1 MKLKNYDL
9 KLIRLFVV
17 VIFGF
22 VYQNSYSQKLTKDIS
37 LSKKIDETSGLEIV
51 DGQFI
56 THNDSGGDPKLF
68 YLDKKGKIVFERTLE
83 GVKNNDWEDITK
95 DDQYIYVAN
104 MGNNFDT
111 RKNLSIVK
119 TPIDPSSNEAELIEF
134 NYPEQ
139 VNFTTGYLQSQYD
152 AEALI
157 TIDDYLIVLTKNK
170 LKKITE
176 IYALPKIAGKYEA
189 KKIGSLNTQ
198 SIITGGDYD
207 PETKL
212 LALTGT
218 LIFNEYYIIKIEDFD
233 LESKKDYKID
243 MYEIPIG
250 KTQVE
255 AIKIIDSNTFWITS
269 EDEKSSSSARLMK
282 IKL

>member
-1 MKLKNYDL
+1 MK
-9 KLIRLFVV
+9 KLLTLVTFLFLCS
-17 VIFGF
+17 
-22 VYQNSYSQKLTKDIS
+22 SYSQKLTKDIS

-56 THNDSGGDPKLF
+56 THNDSGGDPKLY

-95 DDQYIYVAN
+95 DDQFIYVAN

-111 RKNLSIVK
+111 RKNLSIIK
-119 TPIDPSSNEAELIEF
+119 TPIDPSSSEAELIEF

-139 VNFTTGYLQSQYD
+139 VKFTTAYSQSQYD

-157 TIDDYLIVLTKNK
+157 TIDDYLIILTKNK

-218 LIFNEYYIIKIEDFD
+218 LIFNEYYILKIEDFD
-233 LESKKDYKID
+233 LESKKDYKIY

>member
-1 MKLKNYDL
+1 MK
-9 KLIRLFVV
+9 KLLTLVTFLFL
-17 VIFGF
+17 FS
-22 VYQNSYSQKLTKDIS
+22 SYSQKLTKDIS

-56 THNDSGGDPKLF
+56 THNDSGGDPKLY

-95 DDQYIYVAN
+95 DDQFIYVAN

-139 VNFTTGYLQSQYD
+139 VKFTTAYSQSQYD

-157 TIDDYLIVLTKNK
+157 TIEDYLIILTKNK

-218 LIFNEYYIIKIEDFD
+218 LIFNEYYILKIENFD

>member
-1 MKLKNYDL
+1 MK
-9 KLIRLFVV
+9 KLFTLITFLFLCS
-17 VIFGF
+17 
-22 VYQNSYSQKLTKDIS
+22 SYSQKLTKDIS

-56 THNDSGGDPKLF
+56 THNDSGGDPKLY

-95 DDQYIYVAN
+95 DDQFIYVAN

-119 TPIDPSSNEAELIEF
+119 TPIDSSSNEAELIEF

-139 VNFTTGYLQSQYD
+139 VKFTTQYSQSQYD

-157 TIDDYLIVLTKNK
+157 SIDDYLIILTKNK

-176 IYALPKIAGKYEA
+176 IYALPKIAGKYQA

-207 PETKL
+207 QKTKL

-218 LIFNEYYIIKIEDFD
+218 LIFNEYYILKIEDFD

>member
-1 MKLKNYDL
+1 MKLKYYDL

-22 VYQNSYSQKLTKDIS
+22 AYQNSYSQKLTEDIS

-56 THNDSGGDPKLF
+56 THNDSGGDPKLY

-95 DDQYIYVAN
+95 DDQFIYVAN

-119 TPIDPSSNEAELIEF
+119 TPVDPSSNKAELIEF

-139 VNFTTGYLQSQYD
+139 VKFTTAYSQSQYD

-157 TIDDYLIVLTKNK
+157 TIDDYLIILTKNK

-207 PETKL
+207 PDTKL

-218 LIFNEYYIIKIEDFD
+218 LIFNEYYILKIEDFD

-243 MYEIPIG
+243 IYEIPVG

>member
-1 MKLKNYDL
+1 MK
-9 KLIRLFVV
+9 KLLTLVTFLFLCS
-17 VIFGF
+17 
-22 VYQNSYSQKLTKDIS
+22 SYSQKLTKDIS

-56 THNDSGGDPKLF
+56 THNDSGGDPKLY

-95 DDQYIYVAN
+95 DDQFIYVAN

-139 VNFTTGYLQSQYD
+139 VKFTTAYSQSQYD

-157 TIDDYLIVLTKNK
+157 TIEDYLIILTKNK

-218 LIFNEYYIIKIEDFD
+218 LIFNEYYILKIEDFD

-243 MYEIPIG
+243 MYEIPVG

>member
-1 MKLKNYDL
+1 MRKLFT
-9 KLIRLFVV
+9 IIILF
-17 VIFGF
+17 FF
-22 VYQNSYSQKLTKDIS
+22 CSSFSQKLIKDIS
-37 LSKKIDETSGLEIV
+37 LSKKIDETSGLEII
-51 DGQFI
+51 DNQFI
-56 THNDSGGDPKLF
+56 THNDSGGDPKLY
-68 YLDKKGKIVFERTLE
+68 YLDKKGKIVFERILD
-83 GVKNNDWEDITK
+83 GAKNTDWEDITK
-95 DDQYIYVAN
+95 DGEYIYVAN
-104 MGNNFDT
+104 MGNNFDN
-111 RKNLSIVK
+111 RKNLSIFKV
-119 TPIDPSSNEAELIEF
+119 PIDRSKNQAEVIEF
-134 NYPEQ
+134 HYPEQ
-139 VNFTTGYLQSQYD
+139 VKFTTLYNSSQYD

-157 TIDDYLIVLTKNK
+157 TIDDSLIIHTKNK

-176 IYALPKIAGKYEA
+176 IYALPKKAGKYEA

-207 PETKL
+207 SKNKL
-212 LALTGT
+212 LALTAT
-218 LIFNEYYIIKIEDFD
+218 LFFNEYYILKIEDFT
-233 LESKKDYKID
+233 LENKMDYKID

>member
-1 MKLKNYDL
+1 MK
-9 KLIRLFVV
+9 KLLTLITFLFLCS
-17 VIFGF
+17 
-22 VYQNSYSQKLTKDIS
+22 SYSQKLTKDIS

-56 THNDSGGDPKLF
+56 THNDSGGDPKLY

-95 DDQYIYVAN
+95 DDQFIYVAN

-119 TPIDPSSNEAELIEF
+119 TPIDPSSSEAELIEF

-139 VNFTTGYLQSQYD
+139 VKFTTAYNQSQYD

-157 TIDDYLIVLTKNK
+157 TIDDYLIILTKNK

-218 LIFNEYYIIKIEDFD
+218 LIFNEYYILKIEDFD

>member
-1 MKLKNYDL
+1 MKLKFFY
-9 KLIRLFVV
+9 IIIFLFTNAIIFSQNVV
-17 VIFGF
+17 
-22 VYQNSYSQKLTKDIS
+22 QDIN
-37 LSKKIDETSGLEIV
+37 LSKKLDETSGLEII
-51 DGQFI
+51 GNQLI
-56 THNDSGGDPKLF
+56 TINDSGNNPILF
-68 YLDKKGKIVFERTLE
+68 YLDKNGNILDERTLE

-95 DDQYIYVAN
+95 DDEFIYIAD
-104 MGNNFDT
+104 MGNNFDN
-111 RKNLSIVK
+111 RKNLSIIK
-119 TPIDPSSNEAELIEF
+119 IPIQKSSNEIAEIINF
-134 NYPEQ
+134 SYPEQ
-139 VNFTTGYLQSQYD
+139 KKFVTTFRSSQYD

-157 TIDDYLIVLTKNK
+157 SIDNSLIIFTKNK

-207 PETKL
+207 PDSKL

-218 LIFNEYYIIKIEDFD
+218 LTFNEYYILKIENFD
-233 LESKKDYKID
+233 LISKKDFKID
-243 MYEIPIG
+243 MYDIPIG

-255 AIKIIDSNTFWITS
+255 AIKIIDETTFWITS
-269 EDEKSSSSARLMK
+269 EDESSSSSARLMK

>member
-22 VYQNSYSQKLTKDIS
+22 AYQNSYSQKLTEDIS

-56 THNDSGGDPKLF
+56 THNDSGGDPKLY
-68 YLDKKGKIVFERTLE
+68 YLDKKGKIVFERTLD

-95 DDQYIYVAN
+95 DDQFIYVAN
-104 MGNNFDT
+104 MGNNFDN

-139 VNFTTGYLQSQYD
+139 VKFTTAYSQSQYD

-157 TIDDYLIVLTKNK
+157 TIDDYLIILTKNK

-207 PETKL
+207 PDTKL

-218 LIFNEYYIIKIEDFD
+218 LIFNEYYILKIEDFD

>member
-1 MKLKNYDL
+1 MK
-9 KLIRLFVV
+9 KLLTLITFLFLCS
-17 VIFGF
+17 
-22 VYQNSYSQKLTKDIS
+22 SYSQKLTEDIS

-56 THNDSGGDPKLF
+56 THNDSGGDPKLY

-95 DDQYIYVAN
+95 DDQFIYVAN

-119 TPIDPSSNEAELIEF
+119 TPIDPSSSEAELIEF

-139 VNFTTGYLQSQYD
+139 VKFTTAYNQSQYD

-157 TIDDYLIVLTKNK
+157 TIDDYLIILTKNK

-207 PETKL
+207 PDTKL

-218 LIFNEYYIIKIEDFD
+218 LIFNEYYILKIEDFD

>member
-22 VYQNSYSQKLTKDIS
+22 AYQNSYSQKLTEDIS

-56 THNDSGGDPKLF
+56 THNDSGGDPKLY

-95 DDQYIYVAN
+95 DDQFIYVAN

-119 TPIDPSSNEAELIEF
+119 TPIDSSSSEAELIEF

-139 VNFTTGYLQSQYD
+139 VKFTTAYNQSQYD

-157 TIDDYLIVLTKNK
+157 TIDDYLIILTKNK

-207 PETKL
+207 PDTKL

-218 LIFNEYYIIKIEDFD
+218 LIFNEYYILKIEDFD

>member
-1 MKLKNYDL
+1 MK
-9 KLIRLFVV
+9 KLLTLITFLFLCS
-17 VIFGF
+17 
-22 VYQNSYSQKLTKDIS
+22 SYSQKLTKDIS
-37 LSKKIDETSGLEIV
+37 LSKKIDETSGLEII

-56 THNDSGGDPKLF
+56 THNDSGGDPKLY

-95 DDQYIYVAN
+95 DDQFIYVAN

-119 TPIDPSSNEAELIEF
+119 TPIDPSSNKTELIEF

-139 VNFTTGYLQSQYD
+139 VIFTTTYSQSQYD

-157 TIDDYLIVLTKNK
+157 SVDDYLIILTKNK

-207 PETKL
+207 HQNKL

-218 LIFNEYYIIKIEDFD
+218 LIFNEYYILKIEDFD
-233 LESKKDYKID
+233 LESKKNYKID

>member
-1 MKLKNYDL
+1 MKK
-9 KLIRLFVV
+9 IVHVITFLFLCS
-17 VIFGF
+17 
-22 VYQNSYSQKLTKDIS
+22 SYSQKLIKDIS

-56 THNDSGGDPKLF
+56 THNDSGGDPKLY
-68 YLDKKGKIVFERTLE
+68 YLDKKGNIVFERTLD

-95 DDQYIYVAN
+95 DDQFIYVAN

-119 TPIDPSSNEAELIEF
+119 TPIDSSSNEAELIEF

-139 VNFTTGYLQSQYD
+139 VKFTTQYSQSQYD

-157 TIDDYLIVLTKNK
+157 SIDDYLIILTKNK

-176 IYALPKIAGKYEA
+176 IYALPKIAGKYQA

-207 PETKL
+207 QKNKL

-218 LIFNEYYIIKIEDFD
+218 LIFNEYYILKIENFD
-233 LESKKDYKID
+233 LERKKDYKID

-269 EDEKSSSSARLMK
+269 EDEKNSSSARLMK

>member
-1 MKLKNYDL
+1 MK
-9 KLIRLFVV
+9 KLLTLIAFLFLCS
-17 VIFGF
+17 
-22 VYQNSYSQKLTKDIS
+22 SYSQKLTKDIS
-37 LSKKIDETSGLEIV
+37 LSKIIDETSGLEIV
-51 DGQFI
+51 NGQFI
-56 THNDSGGDPKLF
+56 THNDSGGDPKLY
-68 YLDKKGKIVFERTLE
+68 YLDKKGKIVFERTIE

-95 DDQYIYVAN
+95 DDQFIYVAN

-119 TPIDPSSNEAELIEF
+119 TPIDPSSNEAKLIEF
-134 NYPEQ
+134 SYPEQ
-139 VNFTTGYLQSQYD
+139 VKFTTAYSQSQYD

-157 TIDDYLIVLTKNK
+157 TIDDYLIILTKNK

-176 IYALPKIAGKYEA
+176 IYALPKVAGKYEA

-218 LIFNEYYIIKIEDFD
+218 LIFNEYYILKIEDFD
-233 LESKKDYKID
+233 LESKKDYEID

>member
-1 MKLKNYDL
+1 MK
-9 KLIRLFVV
+9 KLLTLITFLFLCS
-17 VIFGF
+17 
-22 VYQNSYSQKLTKDIS
+22 SYSQKLTKDIS

-56 THNDSGGDPKLF
+56 THNDSGGDPKLY

-95 DDQYIYVAN
+95 DDQFIYVAN

-119 TPIDPSSNEAELIEF
+119 TPIDPSSSEAELIEF

-139 VNFTTGYLQSQYD
+139 VKFTTAYNQSQYD

-157 TIDDYLIVLTKNK
+157 TIDDYLIILTKNK

-207 PETKL
+207 PDTKL

-218 LIFNEYYIIKIEDFD
+218 LTFNEYYILKIEDFD

>member
-1 MKLKNYDL
+1 MK
-9 KLIRLFVV
+9 KLLTLITILFLCS
-17 VIFGF
+17 
-22 VYQNSYSQKLTKDIS
+22 SYSQKLTKDIS
-37 LSKKIDETSGLEIV
+37 LSKKIDETSGLEII

-56 THNDSGGDPKLF
+56 THNDSGGDPKLY

-95 DDQYIYVAN
+95 DDQFIYVAN

-111 RKNLSIVK
+111 RKNLSIIK
-119 TPIDPSSNEAELIEF
+119 TPIDPSSSEAELIEF

-139 VNFTTGYLQSQYD
+139 VKFTTVYNQSQYD

-157 TIDDYLIVLTKNK
+157 TIDDYLIILTKNK

-207 PETKL
+207 PDTKL

-218 LIFNEYYIIKIEDFD
+218 LIFNEYYILKIEDFD

>member
-1 MKLKNYDL
+1 MK
-9 KLIRLFVV
+9 KLLTLVTFLFLCS
-17 VIFGF
+17 
-22 VYQNSYSQKLTKDIS
+22 SYSQKLTKDIS

-56 THNDSGGDPKLF
+56 THNDSGGDPKLY

-95 DDQYIYVAN
+95 DDQFIYVAN

-119 TPIDPSSNEAELIEF
+119 TPIDPSYSEAELIEF

-139 VNFTTGYLQSQYD
+139 VKFTTAYNQSQYD

-157 TIDDYLIVLTKNK
+157 TIDDYLIILTKNK

-207 PETKL
+207 PDTKL

-218 LIFNEYYIIKIEDFD
+218 LIFNEYYILKIEDFD

>member
-1 MKLKNYDL
+1 MKK
-9 KLIRLFVV
+9 IVHIITFLFLCS
-17 VIFGF
+17 
-22 VYQNSYSQKLTKDIS
+22 SYSQKLTKDIS

-51 DGQFI
+51 DDQFI
-56 THNDSGGDPKLF
+56 THNDSGGEPKLY
-68 YLDKKGKIVFERTLE
+68 YLDKEGKIVFERTLD

-95 DDQYIYVAN
+95 DDQFIYVAN

-119 TPIDPSSNEAELIEF
+119 TPIDPSSNNAELIEF

-139 VNFTTGYLQSQYD
+139 VKFTTAYSQSQYD

-157 TIDDYLIVLTKNK
+157 TIDDYLIILTKNK

-176 IYALPKIAGKYEA
+176 IYALPKIPGKYEA
-189 KKIGSLNTQ
+189 KKIGSLNTK

-207 PETKL
+207 QKTKL

-218 LIFNEYYIIKIEDFD
+218 LIFNEYYIIKIENFD
-233 LESKKDYKID
+233 LERKKDYKID

>member
-1 MKLKNYDL
+1 MKK
-9 KLIRLFVV
+9 IVHVITFLFLCS
-17 VIFGF
+17 
-22 VYQNSYSQKLTKDIS
+22 SYSQKLIKDIS

-56 THNDSGGDPKLF
+56 THNDSGGDPKLY
-68 YLDKKGKIVFERTLE
+68 YLDKEGKIVFERTLD

-95 DDQYIYVAN
+95 DDQFIYVAN

-119 TPIDPSSNEAELIEF
+119 TPIDPSSNKAELIEF
-134 NYPEQ
+134 SYPEQ
-139 VNFTTGYLQSQYD
+139 VKFTTAYSQSQYD

-157 TIDDYLIVLTKNK
+157 TIDDYLIILTKNK

-176 IYALPKIAGKYEA
+176 IYALPKIPGKYEA
-189 KKIGSLNTQ
+189 KKIGSLNTK

-207 PETKL
+207 QKTKL

-218 LIFNEYYIIKIEDFD
+218 LIFNEYYILKIENFD
-233 LESKKDYKID
+233 LERKKDYKID

>member
-1 MKLKNYDL
+1 MKNP
-9 KLIRLFVV
+9 LILIALFLM
-17 VIFGF
+17 F
-22 VYQNSYSQKLTKDIS
+22 STYSQKLTKDIS

-51 DGQFI
+51 NDQFI
-56 THNDSGGDPKLF
+56 THNDSGGDPKLY

-95 DDQYIYVAN
+95 DEQFIYVAN
-104 MGNNFDT
+104 MGNNFDN

-119 TPIDPSSNEAELIEF
+119 TPIDPSSNKAELIEF
-134 NYPEQ
+134 IYPEQ
-139 VNFTTGYLQSQYD
+139 VDFTTGYLQSQYD

-157 TIDDYLIVLTKNK
+157 TIDDYLIILTKNK

-218 LIFNEYYIIKIEDFD
+218 LIFNEYYILKIEDFD
-233 LESKKDYKID
+233 LEIKEDYKID

-269 EDEKSSSSARLMK
+269 EDEESSSSARLMK

>member
-1 MKLKNYDL
+1 MKNLLTIIN
-9 KLIRLFVV
+9 
-17 VIFGF
+17 IFF
-22 VYQNSYSQKLTKDIS
+22 LCSSYSQKLTKDIS
-37 LSKKIDETSGLEIV
+37 LSKKIDETSGLEII

-56 THNDSGGDPKLF
+56 THNDSGGDPKLY
-68 YLDKKGKIVFERTLE
+68 YLDKKGKIVFERTLD

-95 DDQYIYVAN
+95 DDQFIYVAN

-119 TPIDPSSNEAELIEF
+119 TPIDPSSNKAELIEF

-139 VNFTTGYLQSQYD
+139 VKFTTVYSQSQYD

-157 TIDDYLIVLTKNK
+157 TIDDYLIILTKNK

-207 PETKL
+207 PDTKL

-218 LIFNEYYIIKIEDFD
+218 LFFNEYYILKIQNFN
-233 LESKKDYKID
+233 LEAKKDYKID

>member
-1 MKLKNYDL
+1 MK
-9 KLIRLFVV
+9 KLLTLITFLFLCS
-17 VIFGF
+17 
-22 VYQNSYSQKLTKDIS
+22 SYSQKLTKDIS

-95 DDQYIYVAN
+95 DDQFIYVAN

-119 TPIDPSSNEAELIEF
+119 TPIDSSSSEAELIEF

>member
-1 MKLKNYDL
+1 MK
-9 KLIRLFVV
+9 KLLTLVTFLFLCS
-17 VIFGF
+17 
-22 VYQNSYSQKLTKDIS
+22 SYSQKLTKDIS

-56 THNDSGGDPKLF
+56 THNDSGGDPKLY
-68 YLDKKGKIVFERTLE
+68 YLDKKGKIVFERTLD

-95 DDQYIYVAN
+95 DDQFIYVAN

-119 TPIDPSSNEAELIEF
+119 TPIDPSSSEAELIEF

-139 VNFTTGYLQSQYD
+139 VKFNTAYSQSQYD

-157 TIDDYLIVLTKNK
+157 SIDDYLIILTKNK

-207 PETKL
+207 PDTKL

-218 LIFNEYYIIKIEDFD
+218 LIFNEYYILKIEDFD

>member
-1 MKLKNYDL
+1 MK
-9 KLIRLFVV
+9 KLLTLITFLFLCS
-17 VIFGF
+17 
-22 VYQNSYSQKLTKDIS
+22 SYSQKLTKDIS

-56 THNDSGGDPKLF
+56 THNDSGGDPKLY

-95 DDQYIYVAN
+95 DDQFIYVAN

-119 TPIDPSSNEAELIEF
+119 TPIDSSSSEAELIEF

>member
-1 MKLKNYDL
+1 MK
-9 KLIRLFVV
+9 KLLTLVTFLFL
-17 VIFGF
+17 
-22 VYQNSYSQKLTKDIS
+22 YSSYSQKLTKDIS

-56 THNDSGGDPKLF
+56 THNDSGGDPKLY

-95 DDQYIYVAN
+95 DDQFIYVAN

-139 VNFTTGYLQSQYD
+139 VKFTTAYSQSQYD

-157 TIDDYLIVLTKNK
+157 TIEDYLIILTKNK

-176 IYALPKIAGKYEA
+176 IYALPKIAGNYEA

-218 LIFNEYYIIKIEDFD
+218 LIFNEYYILKIKDFD

-243 MYEIPIG
+243 MYEIPVG

>member
-1 MKLKNYDL
+1 MK
-9 KLIRLFVV
+9 KLLTLVTFLFLCS
-17 VIFGF
+17 
-22 VYQNSYSQKLTKDIS
+22 SYSQKLTKDIS

-56 THNDSGGDPKLF
+56 THNDSGGDPKLY

-95 DDQYIYVAN
+95 DDQFIYVAN

-119 TPIDPSSNEAELIEF
+119 TPIDSSSSEAELIEF

-139 VNFTTGYLQSQYD
+139 VKFTTAYNQSQYD

-157 TIDDYLIVLTKNK
+157 SIDDYLIILTKNK

-207 PETKL
+207 PDTKL

-218 LIFNEYYIIKIEDFD
+218 LIFNEYYILKIENFD

>member
-1 MKLKNYDL
+1 MKKILTL
-9 KLIRLFVV
+9 VTFLFLCS
-17 VIFGF
+17 
-22 VYQNSYSQKLTKDIS
+22 SYSQKLTKDIS
-37 LSKKIDETSGLEIV
+37 LSKKIDETSGLEII

-56 THNDSGGDPKLF
+56 THNDSGGDPKLY
-68 YLDKKGKIVFERTLE
+68 YLDKKGKIVYERMIE
-83 GVKNNDWEDITK
+83 GAKNNDWEDITK
-95 DDQYIYVAN
+95 DDEFIYVAN

-119 TPIDPSSNEAELIEF
+119 TPIDPSSNTAELIEF

-139 VNFTTGYLQSQYD
+139 VKFNTAYNKSQYD

-157 TIDDYLIVLTKNK
+157 TIDDFLIILTKNK

-176 IYALPKIAGKYEA
+176 IYVLPKIAGKYEA

-207 PETKL
+207 PDTKL

-218 LIFNEYYIIKIEDFD
+218 LFFNEYYILKIENFN
-233 LESKKDYKID
+233 LEVKKDYKID

>member
-1 MKLKNYDL
+1 MKK
-9 KLIRLFVV
+9 IVHIITFLFLCS
-17 VIFGF
+17 
-22 VYQNSYSQKLTKDIS
+22 SYSQKLTKDIS
-37 LSKKIDETSGLEIV
+37 LSKKIDETSGLEII

-56 THNDSGGDPKLF
+56 THNDSGGDPKLY
-68 YLDKKGKIVFERTLE
+68 YLDKKGKIVYERMIE
-83 GVKNNDWEDITK
+83 GAKNNDWEDITK
-95 DDQYIYVAN
+95 DDEFIYVAN

-119 TPIDPSSNEAELIEF
+119 TPIDPSSNTAELIEF

-139 VNFTTGYLQSQYD
+139 VKFNTAYNKSQYD

-157 TIDDYLIVLTKNK
+157 TIDDFLIILTKNK

-176 IYALPKIAGKYEA
+176 IYVLPKIAGKYEA

-207 PETKL
+207 PDTKL

-218 LIFNEYYIIKIEDFD
+218 LFFNEYYILKIENFN
-233 LESKKDYKID
+233 LEVKKDYKID

-255 AIKIIDSNTFWITS
+255 AIKIIDSNTFWISS

>member
-1 MKLKNYDL
+1 MK
-9 KLIRLFVV
+9 KLLTLVTFLFLC
-17 VIFGF
+17 
-22 VYQNSYSQKLTKDIS
+22 SLYSQKLTKDIS

-56 THNDSGGDPKLF
+56 THNDSGGDPKLY

-95 DDQYIYVAN
+95 DDQFIYVAN

-139 VNFTTGYLQSQYD
+139 VKFTTAYNQSQYD

-157 TIDDYLIVLTKNK
+157 TIDDYLIILTKNK

-207 PETKL
+207 PDTKL

-218 LIFNEYYIIKIEDFD
+218 LVFNEYYILKIEDFD
-233 LESKKDYKID
+233 LEIKKDYKID

>member
-1 MKLKNYDL
+1 MKKILTL
-9 KLIRLFVV
+9 VTFLFLCS
-17 VIFGF
+17 
-22 VYQNSYSQKLTKDIS
+22 SYSQKLTKDIS
-37 LSKKIDETSGLEIV
+37 LSKKIDETSGLEIL
-51 DGQFI
+51 DGKFI
-56 THNDSGGDPKLF
+56 THNDSGGDPKLY

-95 DDQYIYVAN
+95 DDQFIYVAN

-119 TPIDPSSNEAELIEF
+119 TPIDPSSNTAELIEF

-139 VNFTTGYLQSQYD
+139 VKFNTAYNKSQYD

-157 TIDDYLIVLTKNK
+157 TIDDFLIILTKNK

-176 IYALPKIAGKYEA
+176 IYVLPKIAGKYEA

-207 PETKL
+207 PDTKL

-218 LIFNEYYIIKIEDFD
+218 LFFNEYYILKIENFN
-233 LESKKDYKID
+233 LEVKKDYKID

-255 AIKIIDSNTFWITS
+255 AIKIIDSNTFWISS

>member
-56 THNDSGGDPKLF
+56 THNDSGGDAKIY
-68 YLDKKGKIVFERTLE
+68 YLDKKGKIVFERTLD

-95 DDQYIYVAN
+95 DDQFIYVAN

-119 TPIDPSSNEAELIEF
+119 TPINPSSSEAELIEF

-139 VNFTTGYLQSQYD
+139 VKFTTAYSQSQYD

-157 TIDDYLIVLTKNK
+157 TIDDYLIILTKNK

-218 LIFNEYYIIKIEDFD
+218 LLFNEYYILKIEDFN